1 MAQRCTNTAWVGL
14 TSVSFIG
21 YENVDIRKH
30 KGFVELTNSKPHK
43 NVVRVM
49 SRDYLVI
56 FIYKG
61 NRVNLLYRPYY

>member
-1 MAQRCTNTAWVGL
+1 MAQKCTNVAWVGL

-21 YENVDIRKH
+21 YENVHIRKH
-30 KGFVELTNSKPHK
+30 KGFVELTKPHK
-43 NVVRVM
+43 NFVRVM

-61 NRVNLLYRPYY
+61 NRVNPLYRTYY